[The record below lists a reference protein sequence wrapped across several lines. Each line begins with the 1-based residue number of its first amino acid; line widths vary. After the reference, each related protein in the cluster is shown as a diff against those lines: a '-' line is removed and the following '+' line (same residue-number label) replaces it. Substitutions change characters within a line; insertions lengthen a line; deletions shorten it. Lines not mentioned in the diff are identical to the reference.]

1 VSVMLYDDEDEGKE
15 KHRADLCEWCGLREA
30 EEDHVVFGLGRLRLC
45 EECATMLLASIMD
58 SG

>member
-1 VSVMLYDDEDEGKE
+1 MLYDDEDEGKE

-30 EEDHVVFGLGRLRLC
+30 EEDHAVFGLGRLRLC